1 MRKEQLLRKLE
12 NVELPE
18 LLVASH
24 KERLKK
30 VLLEGTIIHM
40 PVNETSTVSRIG
52 SWFEG
57 VLSWL
62 KGPTWRVALASSLAL
77 IMIGVVLGAAVYLA
91 SPSPAVIAADIVKK
105 DPGIQQKLSG
115 AGDIVIV
122 RVEIR
127 EHMATVV
134 CGRSTG
140 DFIEADVDIPG
151 RVIVSTK
158 RFEGLFIPEV
168 PMEAQDSAVKIA
180 CTDPSVKAMIDKG
193 ATIGRIFPV
202 FSSIN
207 NIAIINGNIL
217 KVTPATTQ
225 AVVPVILD
233 SKVWLVQVN
242 LEQNKVEKIIEPQS
256 KVYPSYY
263 IYYLLKTA

>member
-1 MRKEQLLRKLE
+1 MKKEQLLRKLE

-18 LLVASH
+18 LLVVSH

-30 VLLEGTIIHM
+30 ALLEGT
-40 PVNETSTVSRIG
+40 VSYTSANEASPASRIG
-52 SWFEG
+52 SWLEEVF
-57 VLSWL
+57 SWL
-62 KGPTWRVALASSLAL
+62 KGPSWRIALASSLAL
-77 IMIGVVLGAAVYLA
+77 IMIGVVLGATIYLA
-91 SPSPAVIAADIVKK
+91 SPSPAVLAADIVKK

-115 AGDIVIV
+115 VGEIVIV

-127 EHMATVV
+127 EKIATVV
-134 CGRSTG
+134 CGRSMG

-168 PMEAQDSAVKIA
+168 PLEAQDSAVKIA
-180 CTDPSVKAMIDKG
+180 CTDPSVKSMIDKG

-207 NIAIINGNIL
+207 NIAIVNGNIL

-225 AVVPVILD
+225 AVVPVILNN
-233 SKVWLVQVN
+233 KVWMVQVN
-242 LEQNKVEKIIEPQS
+242 LEQHKVEKIIEPQS
-256 KVYPSYY
+256 IVSPRYY
-263 IYYLLKTA
+263 VYYLLKTA